1 MRENILQVTKAVL
14 AAILVSLA
22 FVLIFTF
29 IIQLFNVPP
38 EAVKPVNQVFK
49 IVAVAVGGILFIR
62 GEHGL
67 VKGFI
72 YGVVAIILTYFIF
85 AFIAGVLNITWLVVP
100 EMLLGGV
107 AGAIS
112 GVIAVNIKKKQ

>member
-72 YGVVAIILTYFIF
+72 YGVVAIVLTYFIF